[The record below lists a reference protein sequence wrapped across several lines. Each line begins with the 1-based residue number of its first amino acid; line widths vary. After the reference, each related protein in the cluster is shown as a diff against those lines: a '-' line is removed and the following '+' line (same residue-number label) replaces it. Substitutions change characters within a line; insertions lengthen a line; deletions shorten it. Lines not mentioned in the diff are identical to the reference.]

1 MLPTGYK
8 LLEYIQSTGS
18 QYVDT
23 EFKPNQDTK
32 VVLGVRLTD
41 TTVSAN
47 NLFGARTSTTSNV
60 FSASTV
66 STNYWRHGY
75 NTSTVSTGVA
85 IDGEKHEIVLDK
97 NAMSIDGV
105 VISTAT
111 EGTFTCPV
119 SATIGR
125 IAVKAT
131 TVYAGY
137 AEFYYCSIYD
147 NDTLIR
153 QYVPCINPDGEVGLY
168 DLVNSKFYGDAA
180 GVGFTAGPELT
191 ELEWIESDGSQ
202 YIDTGFVPNQDTRVV
217 MDFELLSLNN
227 AYADPIFGVRT
238 SASSNAFYLW
248 AVGTNT
254 AAEQYQSG
262 YNNGSTYPGVA
273 RIGRHIVDKN
283 KNVTTVDD
291 VTTTATYTAFTA
303 AWTMLIF
310 NSYNNG
316 SLYNQTTCMRFYSGK
331 VYDNGTLV
339 RDYVP
344 MVTSD
349 GTAGLYDLVNN
360 TFETDAAGGNFIAGP
375 VVVSG
380 IPAPE
385 NLTASITDGS
395 VELTWDAVEDALFYT
410 VLQDGIAIATTT
422 ETAYSGALVPFANT
436 IYSVTAVNDEFE
448 SSPAE
453 TLVQYIPEEYDLIT
467 DRTSADVQRVKY
479 LRETGWAAMT
489 DDERTEFLSPLKGAY
504 NASDL
509 NRVEYA
515 AKQLA
520 DRLNALPLEFRE
532 HAAAL
537 NVAWSPLFDV
547 PYTPPSIET
556 RYDWTVRDIPDVD
569 SMSRYLGNVTL
580 LRGLLD
586 YATAALPSSI
596 DKLTYTGANAIE
608 AALERLFA
616 AILSLQSDRLTLI
629 NNTAAAWFYSGEI
642 YGGEV

>member
-1 MLPTGYK
+1 MLPSGYK

-23 EFKPNQDTK
+23 EYLPNQDTR
-32 VVLGVRLTD
+32 VVMDVELLAASSSAFFGGRAGTNVD
-41 TTVSAN
+41 TFTFFALSGTSLRGDFGTVQTTLTVSSA
-47 NLFGARTSTTSNV
+47 LTRATVEMSKTGFSFGDYSGSI
-60 FSASTV
+60 TV
-66 STNYWRHGY
+66 SEFQCAYPLYLLAVDTAGTVKYQ
-75 NTSTVSTGVA
+75 TSA
-85 IDGEKHEIVLDK
+85 KL
-97 NAMSIDGV
+97 
-105 VISTAT
+105 
-111 EGTFTCPV
+111 
-119 SATIGR
+119 
-125 IAVKAT
+125 
-131 TVYAGY
+131 YA
-137 AEFYYCSIYD
+137 CRIYD
-147 NDTLIR
+147 GDTIVR
-153 QYVPCINPDGEVGLY
+153 KFIPCINPDGEVGLY
-168 DLVNSKFYGDAA
+168 DLVGAKFYGDAA

-283 KNVTTVDD
+283 KNVTTVDG

-316 SLYNQTTCMRFYSGK
+316 SLYNQTTCMRFYSCQI
-331 VYDNGTLV
+331 YDNGTLV

-360 TFETDAAGGNFIAGP
+360 TFETDAAGGNVIAGP

-410 VLQDGIAIATTT
+410 VLQDGIAVATTT

-436 IYSVTAVNDEFE
+436 SYSVTAVNDEFE
-448 SSPAE
+448 SSSAE
-453 TLVQYIPEEYDLIT
+453 TLVQYIPKEYELIT

-489 DDERTEFLSPLKGAY
+489 DDERTEFLSPLRGAY

-520 DRLNALPLEFRE
+520 ERLNALPLEFRE

-556 RYDWTVRDIPDVD
+556 RYDWTVRDIPPDAD

-616 AILSLQSDRLTLI
+616 AILTLQSNRLTLI

-642 YGGEV
+642 YGGDV